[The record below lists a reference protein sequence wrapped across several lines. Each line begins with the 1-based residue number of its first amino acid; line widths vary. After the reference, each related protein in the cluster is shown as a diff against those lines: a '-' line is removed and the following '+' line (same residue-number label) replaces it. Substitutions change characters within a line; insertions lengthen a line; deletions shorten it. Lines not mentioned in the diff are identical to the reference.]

1 MWARILLT
9 ALLFSLS
16 LGLSWGASA
25 GDDDDFEITD
35 PENTLV
41 MELETGR
48 AFIEM
53 RPDLA
58 PNHVRRIKELV
69 REGFY
74 DGLTFHRVIPGFMA
88 QGGDPTGDGSGGTGQ
103 NIDAEFS
110 DVPHRRGTVSMARTD
125 DPNSADSQFFVV
137 IGEEVPELD
146 GKYTVWGQVIHGM
159 KSVMRVRKGSRA
171 LDGRVFK
178 PTKILSIVVAADDS
192 DERKD

>member
-16 LGLSWGASA
+16 FGLALGAVA
-25 GDDDDFEITD
+25 DDDDEYEITD

-48 AFIEM
+48 SLIEM

-58 PNHVRRIKELV
+58 PNHVQRIKELV

-88 QGGDPTGDGSGGTGQ
+88 QGGDPAGDGSGGTGQ
-103 NIDAEFS
+103 NIEAEFS
-110 DVPHRRGTVSMARTD
+110 DVPHRRGTVSMARTS
-125 DPNSADSQFFVV
+125 DPNSADSQFFVI

-146 GKYTVWGQVIHGM
+146 GKYTVWGQVVHGM
-159 KSVMRVRKGSRA
+159 KSLMRIRKGSRA
-171 LDGRVFK
+171 LDGKVFK
-178 PTKILSIVVAADDS
+178 PTKIISIVVAADAT
-192 DERKD
+192 EEQKD

>member
-1 MWARILLT
+1 MRARILLT
-9 ALLFSLS
+9 ALVFGLS
-16 LGLSWGASA
+16 LGLAQGAA
-25 GDDDDFEITD
+25 ADDDDDVEISD

-48 AFIEM
+48 ALIEM

-69 REGFY
+69 RQGFY

-88 QGGDPTGDGSGGTGQ
+88 QGGDPTGDGSGGSGQ
-103 NIDAEFS
+103 TLEAEFS
-110 DVPHRRGTVSMARTD
+110 DIPHRRGTVSMARTD

-159 KSVMRVRKGSRA
+159 KSVMRIRKGSRA
-171 LDGRVFK
+171 LDGKVFK
-178 PTKILSIVVAADDS
+178 PTKIISIQVAADS
-192 DERKD
+192 TE